1 MNTTQIT
8 RSAQT
13 QSNSMSGSN
22 TNALSLDKIH
32 GMPYFEDFY
41 PGINGNPEVKLNKL
55 MAIAGQ
61 V

>member
-1 MNTTQIT
+1 
-8 RSAQT
+8 
-13 QSNSMSGSN
+13 MSGAN

-61 V
+61 VS